1 MTLDELLVQLEAA
14 PRCDPLT
21 LRREQIPSAPGVYVW
36 YSKAT
41 GCPVYVGKAAG
52 SKGLR
57 HRIWAQHLNPF
68 YLEGRAQKITA
79 ADSFQLGCAVVL
91 RGQPRIDKSVFR
103 RNIGRRER
111 IGPSQAIVDYIRE
124 RFEVAWVVTPQSK
137 IAMLERGLIAR
148 LAAERDLYNLS
159 GNCAK

>member
-57 HRIWAQHLNPF
+57 HRIWAQHLNPI
-68 YLEGRAQKITA
+68 YLEGRIEKITA

-91 RGQPRIDKSVFR
+91 RGQPRIDKSVLR
-103 RNIGRRER
+103 RNIGRQSASGLVSR
-111 IGPSQAIVDYIRE
+111 PSTTFASVSRWPGWLHRSRRSQCWSAV
-124 RFEVAWVVTPQSK
+124 
-137 IAMLERGLIAR
+137 
-148 LAAERDLYNLS
+148 
-159 GNCAK
+159 